1 MTMEVNEMFTYVKL
15 KNFMSFK
22 EVYFNFEN
30 GKRGPKKF
38 VSIYGENGS
47 GKSNFVQSIDFLIK
61 STLSFGM
68 MGESGEL
75 REMMSLGKVP
85 EQLIKLLM
93 ERMSIQ
99 NMAELCRMAECEDEA
114 CIEYGFSFNGHEGY
128 YTIHFAD
135 RFTYERLYYFTG
147 KQRGIIFEI
156 VLKDGKISYHFSK
169 KLFGNKKV
177 EMEMIDEIT
186 KYWGKHTFLSILR
199 KERKE
204 KNEQYMEENYL
215 SYVFDIL
222 DMLQEITVHHK
233 KNSLGGVEIAAKKPV
248 NILQNLETG
257 RVERSR
263 EYILDC
269 SERIIREFFT
279 QTYADIKDVY
289 YEKKYEE
296 QEVTYKLFV
305 KKMIGGKIRTID
317 FLHESAGTQQ
327 ILEIIRALL
336 GAFCGVTVVYDEID
350 DGIHDLLLKIILESM
365 LDDITGQLIITT
377 HNTYLLESIDIKS
390 VYVIHVDYQG
400 NKEVRCLD
408 QYPRIQSSNN
418 PRNMY
423 LRGLFGGVPFVD
435 VIDYDMIIQ
444 ELESDVEGGQ

>member
-1 MTMEVNEMFTYVKL
+1 MTREVYELFTYIKL

-22 EVYFNFEN
+22 EAVFDFRNRK
-30 GKRGPKKF
+30 KRPKKF

-47 GKSNFVQSIDFLIK
+47 GKSNFVQSIDFLMK
-61 STLSFGM
+61 SVLSFEM
-68 MGESGEL
+68 MGEPEEF
-75 REMMSLGKVP
+75 REVMSHGKLSDK
-85 EQLIKLLM
+85 LIDIIM
-93 ERMSIQ
+93 NSINIQSIAER
-99 NMAELCRMAECEDEA
+99 CRMTECEDET
-114 CIEYGFSFNGHEGY
+114 CIEYGFSVNGREGY
-128 YTIHFAD
+128 YVIHFAE
-135 RFTYERLYYFTG
+135 RFTYEKLYYFTG
-147 KQRGIIFEI
+147 KQRGVVFEMTFQ
-156 VLKDGKISYHFSK
+156 DGKILYKFSN
-169 KLFGNKKV
+169 KLFENKKV
-177 EMEMIDEIT
+177 EMEMIDEVT
-186 KYWGKHTFLSILR
+186 KFWGKHTFLSILG

-204 KNEQYMEENYL
+204 KNEQYIDENYL
-215 SYVFDIL
+215 PYVFDIL
-222 DMLQEITVHHK
+222 NMLQEITIHYK
-233 KNSLGGVEIAAKKPV
+233 KNSFGNIEISSKKPANV
-248 NILQNLETG
+248 LQNLESG
-257 RVERSR
+257 RVKRSK
-263 EYILDC
+263 EHILNC

-296 QEVTYKLFV
+296 KVVSYRLFV

-317 FLHESAGTQQ
+317 FAHESAGTQQ

-365 LDDITGQLIITT
+365 IDDITGQLIITT

-400 NKEVRCLD
+400 NKEIRCLD

-423 LRGLFGGVPFVD
+423 LKGLFGGVPFVD
-435 VIDYDMIIQ
+435 MIDYNMIIQ
-444 ELESDVEGGQ
+444 ELGSDVEGGE